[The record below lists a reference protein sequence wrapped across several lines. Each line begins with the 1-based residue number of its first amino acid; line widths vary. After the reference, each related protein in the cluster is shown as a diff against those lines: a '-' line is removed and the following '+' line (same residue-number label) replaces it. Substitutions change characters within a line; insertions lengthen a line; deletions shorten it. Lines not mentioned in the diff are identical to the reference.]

1 MSLFHELKRRN
12 VIRVGIAYG
21 VVAWVLLQVADL
33 VLEAT
38 EAPSWVLQALML
50 VIGLGFIAATVVAWA
65 YELTPE
71 GVKKES
77 AVDRSQSIVGHTGR
91 KLDRIII
98 AFLVVAVAILLYR
111 QSGTQPVETPASSE
125 PIVQQTAAAD
135 EAAEP
140 SDKSIAVLPFTTR
153 STSEDDK
160 YFSDGMHDDLLTQ
173 LAKIGS
179 LKVISRTSMMEYRET
194 TKNLKQIGQE
204 LGVANILEGAVQR
217 VGKQVRINVQL
228 IDADTD
234 EHLWAETYDREMS
247 LDNLLSIQSEMSR
260 SIAQAMEATLS
271 PQEVAL
277 IDRRLTENLEALEAY
292 RRAKSFSVQFNSG
305 DLDRAE
311 LGLKQAL
318 ELDPDF
324 AAAWALLAYV
334 NLSKYWGVEAL
345 DNYRVQAREAID
357 RGRKIDP
364 DLPELDIAEGY
375 YYYWGFLDYPAALEV
390 LEPVLEI
397 YPNDVELIKVLSY
410 VNRRYGRFDLSLDF
424 MFRALALAPRDQRL
438 LFSLGETYAALRQ
451 FDKAR
456 VYLDKVISI
465 DAANP
470 RAWQLR
476 ASIQTGSDGDF
487 MAAAR
492 NFQLASID
500 LKYLEWDVWTSFNF
514 AGDYNAAMAYLAAKK
529 EVGMPGWKSMG
540 QIDTVPIL
548 SALTM
553 HYAADPAA
561 IPALSEARIK
571 LGKALDANPEDYE
584 LNLLGCMV
592 TGALK
597 DSGTIQACEAA
608 LQVTHDDAFDH
619 SWEITS
625 IAQGFALGGEPE
637 RALDIL
643 QEALE
648 SPVGPTTV
656 VMASNPAFRS
666 LHETNRWQELM
677 DKHRVEP

>member
-1 MSLFHELKRRN
+1 MNFFQELKRRN
-12 VIRVGIAYG
+12 VFRVTIAYA
-21 VVAWVLLQVADL
+21 VAAWVLLQVADL

-38 EAPSWVLQALML
+38 EAPSWVLQVLML

-77 AVDRSQSIVGHTGR
+77 AVARSESIAGHTGR

-98 AFLVVAVAILLYR
+98 AFLVVAVAILFYR
-111 QSGTQPVETPASSE
+111 QSGTQPVATPVSPE
-125 PIVQQTAAAD
+125 PIVEQTAAAD
-135 EAAEP
+135 EPTES

-260 SIAQAMEATLS
+260 SIAQAMHATLS
-271 PQEVAL
+271 PQEAAL
-277 IDRRLTENLEALEAY
+277 IDRRLTGNIEALEAY
-292 RRAKSFSVQFNSG
+292 RRAKSFSRSFTG

-311 LGLKQAL
+311 LELKQAL
-318 ELDPDF
+318 ELDPEF
-324 AAAWALLAYV
+324 AAAWAQLAFVY
-334 NLSKYWGVEAL
+334 LSKYWGIDQL
-345 DNYRVQAREAID
+345 DTYRVQAREAID
-357 RGRKIDP
+357 QGRAIDP
-364 DLPELDIAEGY
+364 NLPELDIAEGY

-390 LEPVLEI
+390 LEPLLEI
-397 YPNDVELIKVLSY
+397 YPNDVDLTQVLAY
-410 VNRRYGRFDLSLDF
+410 VNRRFGRFDTSLEY
-424 MFRALALAPRDQRL
+424 MFRAVALAPRDQRL
-438 LFSLGETYAALRQ
+438 LFALGETYAALRQ
-451 FDKAR
+451 FDIAR
-456 VYLDKVISI
+456 IYLDKIISI
-465 DAANP
+465 DAGDP
-470 RAWQLR
+470 RAEQLR
-476 ASIQTGSDGDF
+476 GSILAGNDGDF

-492 NFQLASID
+492 SYQLASID
-500 LKYLEWDVWTSFNF
+500 LRFMEWEVWATLVLS
-514 AGDYNAAMAYLAAKK
+514 GDYDASLAFLAAKK
-529 EVGMPGWKSMG
+529 EKGLPGWKSSG
-540 QIDTVPIL
+540 QFDAVPVL
-548 SALTM
+548 TALTM
-553 HYAADPAA
+553 HYADDPAA
-561 IPALSEARIK
+561 TPALNEARIK
-571 LGKALDANPEDYE
+571 LATALDASPQEYE
-584 LNLLGCMV
+584 LNMLNCQV

-597 DSGTIQACEAA
+597 DPGNVKACEAA
-608 LQVTHDDAFDH
+608 LETKYDDAFDNP
-619 SWEITS
+619 WQITT
-625 IAQGFALGGEPE
+625 IAQGFALGGQSE

-643 QEALE
+643 QDVLE
-648 SPVGPTTV
+648 SPVGPTKIV
-656 VMASNPAFRS
+656 LAANPAFRS
-666 LHETNRWQELM
+666 LHATNRWQELM
-677 DKHRVEP
+677 K

>member
-1 MSLFHELKRRN
+1 MNFFQELKRRN
-12 VIRVGIAYG
+12 VFRVGIAYG
-21 VVAWVLLQVADL
+21 VAAWVLLQVADL
-33 VLEAT
+33 VLEAI
-38 EAPSWVLQALML
+38 EAPSWVLQVLML
-50 VIGLGFIAATVVAWA
+50 LIGLGFIAAIVVAWA

-77 AVDRSQSIVGHTGR
+77 AVVRSQSVVGHTGR

-98 AFLVVAVAILLYR
+98 AFLVVAVAILLYQ
-111 QSGTQPVETPASSE
+111 QSTTQPVTTPAPPE
-125 PIVQQTAAAD
+125 PIAQQTATTD
-135 EAAEP
+135 EATES

-179 LKVISRTSMMEYRET
+179 LKVISRTSMMEYRDT
-194 TKNLKQIGQE
+194 TKNLKQIGLE
-204 LGVANILEGAVQR
+204 LSVANILEGAVQR
-217 VGKQVRINVQL
+217 VGNQVRINVQL

-247 LDNLLSIQSEMSR
+247 LDNLLSIQSEMAR
-260 SIAQAMEATLS
+260 SIASAMHATLS

-277 IDRRLTENLEALEAY
+277 IDRRLTGNLQALEAY
-292 RRAKSFSVQFNSG
+292 RRAKSFSMQFNFP
-305 DLDRAE
+305 DLSRAE
-311 LGLKQAL
+311 LELKQAL

-334 NLSKYWGVEAL
+334 NLSKYWAFEPV

-390 LEPVLEI
+390 LEPVLEV
-397 YPNDVELIKVLSY
+397 YPNDVELIKVLAY
-410 VNRRYGRFDLSLDF
+410 VNRRFGRFDMSLEY

-438 LFSLGETYAALRQ
+438 LFAMGETYTALRQ
-451 FDKAR
+451 FEKAR
-456 VYLDKVISI
+456 GYLDKLVSI
-465 DAANP
+465 DSANP
-470 RAWQLR
+470 RVWQLR
-476 ASIQTGSDGDF
+476 AIILTESDGDF
-487 MAAAR
+487 MAASR
-492 NFQLASID
+492 DFQLASID
-500 LKYLEWDVWTSFNF
+500 FKFLEGNAWASFIF
-514 AGDYNAAMAYLAAKK
+514 AGDYKAAMAYLAAKK
-529 EVGMPGWKSMG
+529 EEGMQGWKSTG
-540 QIDTVPIL
+540 QIDTLPIL

-561 IPALSEARIK
+561 SPALSEARIE
-571 LGKALDANPEDYE
+571 LGIALDANPQDYE
-584 LNLLGCMV
+584 LNLLNCVV

-597 DSGTIQACEAA
+597 EPGTMQACEAA
-608 LQVTHDDAFDH
+608 LKVIHDDAFDH
-619 SWEITS
+619 YWEITAV
-625 IAQGFALGGEPE
+625 AQGFALGGQSE

-643 QEALE
+643 QEVLT
-648 SPVGPTTV
+648 SPIGPTRV
-656 VMASNPAFRS
+656 VIAANPAFRS
-666 LHETNRWQELM
+666 LHATNR
-677 DKHRVEP
+677 